1 MKSQLCPPLM
11 LGNAAKAM
19 RLIVRCWSCGPH
31 RAEPH
36 RARRAARPLCRT
48 SRLALLL
55 AFAAISPLG
64 IALGQTAPG
73 SPIVSDLPVASG
85 TERVL
90 FLGAQGARALVVLLP
105 GSDGIIGLDSGG
117 GVHQLGGNFL
127 VRTIGQWVAQGFDVV
142 LPDAPNGTSLLG
154 QRHLPAYADAISR
167 AIDFGRSRA
176 NLPVWLIGTSQ
187 GSTAAVNGAAH
198 LGSKISGVVLA
209 SSVTRPGRAGETL
222 FEAEPGAIAVPVLV
236 VSNQYDTCAVSP
248 PGDAPNVL
256 AAVTRSPRKELV
268 MVTSSQIAERSD
280 PCEGMSPHGYL
291 GIEEAVVQRI
301 SDWIKTAG
309 GR

>member
-1 MKSQLCPPLM
+1 
-11 LGNAAKAM
+11 M
-19 RLIVRCWSCGPH
+19 RRRRCGLIAGCWSCGPPC
-31 RAEPH
+31 RAGPH
-36 RARRAARPLCRT
+36 RAWGTARPLCRT

-117 GVHQLGGNFL
+117 GVHQFGGNFL

-154 QRHLPAYADAISR
+154 QRHLLYVKGCCRCSNPTSACAAARETDSPLERDGFEPSVPPQDGYFGGTRRLSRREPIDEVSEPSLSRDCGRDAHYWAPPAV
-167 AIDFGRSRA
+167 G
-176 NLPVWLIGTSQ
+176 
-187 GSTAAVNGAAH
+187 
-198 LGSKISGVVLA
+198 
-209 SSVTRPGRAGETL
+209 
-222 FEAEPGAIAVPVLV
+222 
-236 VSNQYDTCAVSP
+236 
-248 PGDAPNVL
+248 
-256 AAVTRSPRKELV
+256 
-268 MVTSSQIAERSD
+268 
-280 PCEGMSPHGYL
+280 
-291 GIEEAVVQRI
+291 
-301 SDWIKTAG
+301 
-309 GR
+309 